1 MKIAVD
7 TIHATGIPQYLLQAF
22 TCGRR
27 SAGMLEN
34 IVAAALDAEVTSMQD
49 EHLADLRLAN
59 GTICEVRAK
68 AATSQSAWCTKT
80 SFESRGA
87 NGQGGTTRSDVKWMS
102 TDTLMMP
109 IYWFMFWTLRIRILR
124 STTK

>member
-1 MKIAVD
+1 
-7 TIHATGIPQYLLQAF
+7 
-22 TCGRR
+22 
-27 SAGMLEN
+27 MLEN

-102 TDTLMMP
+102 TDT
-109 IYWFMFWTLRIRILR
+109 FMLVRYAVDDADLLVHVCSIDCKSTERPNTISQKQFQIWLDTLPHTQHIL
-124 STTK
+124 